1 MDEQEDPVALLVEK
15 LGQIF
20 IRLNEAA
27 VMVRAIGYPR
37 EREKMLLKGIGFS
50 MTELDT
56 KTLIP
61 LLRERPDLDLG
72 DGRVR
77 VRPDED

>member
-20 IRLNEAA
+20 FRLKQAS
-27 VMVRAIGYPR
+27 VMVRALGYSR
-37 EREKMLLKGIGFS
+37 EREKMLLKGIAFS
-50 MTELDT
+50 MTELD

-72 DGRVR
+72 GGRVR
-77 VRPDED
+77 IPEDED

>member
-1 MDEQEDPVALLVEK
+1 
-15 LGQIF
+15 
-20 IRLNEAA
+20 
-27 VMVRAIGYPR
+27 MVRAVGYPR